1 MGETR
6 ADSVRGS
13 EEEAGVT
20 VALTRSARLGLVA
33 LVIGALTAVSCER
46 LVATKIAKIAAEP
59 GKYEG
64 KDVTVF
70 GTVKERID
78 VPSIKCY
85 VLSDGK
91 ASIGVVTQGRLP
103 LVGEKARGQGRVSR
117 SFAIGVRKLLVII
130 ETPKPRPTLPRN
142 PAVPGNGPG

>member
-1 MGETR
+1 
-6 ADSVRGS
+6 VRVG
-13 EEEAGVT
+13 
-20 VALTRSARLGLVA
+20 LTRSAGLRLVA
-33 LVIGALTAVSCER
+33 LVIGALTAASCER
-46 LVATKIAKIAAEP
+46 LMGTKIATIAAEP

-78 VPSIKCY
+78 LLSVKCY

-103 LVGEKARGQGRVSR
+103 LVGQKTRGKGRVSQ
-117 SFAIGVRKLLVII
+117 SFTIGARKLLVII

-142 PAVPGNGPG
+142 PVLPRNGPG

>member
-1 MGETR
+1 M
-6 ADSVRGS
+6 RGDG
-13 EEEAGVT
+13 EEAAMMD
-20 VALTRSARLGLVA
+20 ALTRCTRLRLILFA
-33 LVIGALTAVSCER
+33 LGALTAVSCER